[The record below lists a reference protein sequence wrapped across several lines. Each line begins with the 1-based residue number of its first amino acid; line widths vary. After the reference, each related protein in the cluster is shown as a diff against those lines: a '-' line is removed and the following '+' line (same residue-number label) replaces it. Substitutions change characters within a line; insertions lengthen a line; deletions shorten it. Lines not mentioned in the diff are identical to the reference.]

1 MKYVFTR
8 WDVGNISM
16 ALAAGMAMLDCWL
29 HHFQQLVKEKKK
41 KRMKEKPAET
51 IEPAWKHE
59 QN

>member
-29 HHFQQLVKEKKK
+29 HHFQQLVKKKK
-41 KRMKEKPAET
+41 KE
-51 IEPAWKHE
+51 WKKS
-59 QN
+59 QPKQ

>member
-29 HHFQQLVKEKKK
+29 HHFQQLVKKKK
-41 KRMKEKPAET
+41 KKKE
-51 IEPAWKHE
+51 WKKS
-59 QN
+59 QPKQ